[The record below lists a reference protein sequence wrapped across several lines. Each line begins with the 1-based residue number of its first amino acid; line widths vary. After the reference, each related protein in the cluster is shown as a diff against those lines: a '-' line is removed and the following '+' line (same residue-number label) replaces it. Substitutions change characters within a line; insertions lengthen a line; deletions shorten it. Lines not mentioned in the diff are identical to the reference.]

1 MKNAKNYNT
10 MKNRYTV
17 LGRTAHKTHETERSL
32 GSSFGKVIMICLLLV
47 SFVGKVNGQCTSTFG
62 TMLPATIQN
71 PGATI
76 TTNTAKYFA
85 VNVTAGTFY
94 RITSS
99 LQDGCFNIRMGSP
112 TGTVIW
118 SARSG
123 SMFQAPTTGVA
134 YVHHSTGA
142 CATTASTTARTIT
155 FIAQTTCTST
165 AFSSPWNEG
174 FEGLAIANYGQ
185 SAILP
190 CGWAKA
196 GQTGTLNAA
205 AITYNDPRTG
215 SNYLTTYYPSQTN
228 SDFIWTRGFNLIAG
242 NSYNFSFYYAG
253 DGTSG
258 WQGDV
263 YTGLNQNA
271 ATATILGSSFVSYA
285 TTTTSSYQ
293 QVTRTFT
300 PTSTGTYYFGIRS
313 QRNSTSPWYL
323 GFDDFSLIT
332 SVACS
337 GTPVPG
343 NTVLSA
349 PTSVPGGTVNLS
361 LSTPPTGTGLTYQ
374 WQSAPTSGGTWTD
387 IGGATAATYTATVTA
402 NTWYRCNVTCSGITG
417 TSTAS
422 QVTLAYCTPST
433 TSVDGTGI
441 TNVTFGTGP
450 VVNNTTGA
458 EGSNYGNYSAQIG
471 GLAQSSTATVSITYN
486 TYDGFSS
493 YAYTTAIYVDW
504 NNDFDFADAGE
515 TVWTG
520 TSAVASPTTLTATFT
535 VPATATI
542 GANYRMRIGGDDS
555 GVIPAACATGLTYA
569 CFEDYTITVVTP
581 PSCAAPTA
589 LVSSSI
595 LATSATISWT
605 AASPAP
611 ASGYNYYVST
621 SATAPTAGTTP
632 TGSTGA
638 GVTTA
643 NLTGLSANTTYYFW
657 VRSNCGGSGTSSWAG
672 AGSFFTGYCT
682 PSAVSID
689 DAGITNVTFGEGPI
703 VNNTTVAEAN
713 NYGNYSAQAG
723 GLIQGATASVAIT
736 FNTLTYDY
744 NTVIWVDWNND
755 LDFAD
760 AGEEVYTGLS
770 SATSP
775 NTLTA
780 TFTVPATAVVGVNYR
795 MRIGAGDDAAPSYCT
810 TGAGYTCFEDY
821 TITVVTPPACATPT
835 TLVGTVTSST
845 TATLS
850 WTAPASA
857 PASGYNYYFSTSA
870 TAPTAG
876 TTPTGSTGAGVTTA
890 NLTGL
895 SANTTYYFW
904 VQSNCGGG
912 NGTSAWAGSANFYT
926 GYCIPAATGIACTYN
941 LISNVTLNT
950 LANNTGGC
958 TGGVSYN
965 AFPASGTTTTSLYQ
979 GGTFALNIT
988 LGGTA
993 STSQVAYWIDWNN
1006 NLLFDASEFVYVGNT
1021 FASGAIASSNIVVPA
1036 GTAPGTYRLRIKTD
1050 YYFSTTI
1057 SNTSACT
1064 GLAYGETEDYTIS
1077 VVALTPCAGTPSPGA
1092 TTATSTQV
1100 FAGGSTTL
1108 GITTTSTDTGISYQW
1123 QSSPTGGAPW
1133 TSIGGANSSTY
1144 LATPTAATYYQCIVT
1159 CANGGAT
1166 GTSTPIQITFN
1177 QYCEPIYTIGKTDGD
1192 LISNISIAGTTLSN
1206 NSGTA
1211 QTNPAYTFFTGQPNY
1226 TCDLVAANSYT
1237 VNVTVGTWG
1246 SQGIAAW
1253 IDYNDNN
1260 IFEASEK
1267 IGSTLTTI
1275 GTGTGGTP
1283 IPANHTASFTIN
1295 LSCTPPLGLHRM
1307 RVRDVYFTNGPT
1319 IDPCATYAYGETED
1333 YMVNVISGP
1342 AFTPTFTSTP
1352 AATSCVGTT
1361 VNYVANAGQTNYA
1374 WTFAGTA
1381 GTDYTLVSGGTS
1393 ASNTATVTWNT
1404 GGAHSMTMNYASPLG
1419 CASAGA
1425 VSNTVTMP
1433 TTGSDI
1439 SDNEAA
1445 TCAVNQNGWVHF
1457 YNLSTGKLVVS
1468 INSQGQNLGDV
1479 AVSSFID
1486 PTNALVPACTNPN
1499 PIYSTSVMQR
1509 HWVITPTIQP
1519 TTPVLVRFPFSDAE
1533 LGALNFAAFNNVNGN
1548 DDISSVADIKLSR
1561 YSNGSAANVN
1571 GSASDN
1577 CGSGTS
1583 SIHAQVAT
1591 GTLSSVYP
1599 QIASAGQY
1607 VTFSIPGFSEFWL
1620 HGSATSSP
1628 LPVELMNFQA
1638 NCAGDGKVAVT
1649 WATAS
1654 EHNSANFT
1662 IEKSRD
1668 GINWSVLTTVAGAGN
1683 STQMINY
1690 STVDNTASAGVNYYR
1705 LTQTDFDG
1713 ASETF
1718 NIASANCGDNATTT
1732 TVKVYPNPS
1741 AGDFYIDFTS
1751 EEIIGSSVISITD
1764 ARGMEVYKM
1773 NVTVEKGNNVF
1784 HIENMDVAPG
1794 MYYIKVSNGTTTSN
1808 IVKHSLR

>member
-1 MKNAKNYNT
+1 

-17 LGRTAHKTHETERSL
+17 LGRTAHKTDETERSL
-32 GSSFGKVIMICLLLV
+32 GSSFGKVRMIILVSFLSLLSGFNLNAQITTTTWNFNANSTGWSGNIARSTATNATMCGTPGMRRNLYSGATTGNLVSPQLPGTNNQGQITLTYKYKAANFGSPFGAANPWGTFNVQVGNSATGPWTTVSAVSQETQTGSCITKTVTFFPPSGNLFLKWDCFWTNGDYYLSFDDISVSQAAAVSCSGTPNAGTAAISSSSGCAPGTVALSATGISAGLGFTYQWQSGTSATGPWANIAGATSASYNATTTTGTTFYKLVTTCTSSGTPNSSNAV
-47 SFVGKVNGQCTSTFG
+47 SFVGTACASNSV
-62 TMLPATIQN
+62 PATGSN
-71 PGATI
+71 VVACG
-76 TTNTAKYFA
+76 TNTYLYDNGGAAGNYVSNSNGYTVLDNSGSGVVTISGSFSYVESTWDFLRIYSGIGTGGTLLA
-85 VNVTAGTFY
+85 TYSNTAGGTIAPY
-94 RITSS
+94 SSAPGTPITVQFTS
-99 LQDGCFNIRMGSP
+99 DG
-112 TGTVIW
+112 
-118 SARSG
+118 SG
-123 SMFQAPTTGVA
+123 EGGGFAMQVLYS
-134 YVHHSTGA
+134 GA
-142 CATTASTTARTIT
+142 CAPPCVPTGNE
-155 FIAQTTCTST
+155 TS
-165 AFSSPWNEG
+165 
-174 FEGLAIANYGQ
+174 YG
-185 SAILP
+185 
-190 CGWAKA
+190 A
-196 GQTGTLNAA
+196 GSWIG
-205 AITYNDPRTG
+205 Y
-215 SNYLTTYYPSQTN
+215 
-228 SDFIWTRGFNLIAG
+228 
-242 NSYNFSFYYAG
+242 
-253 DGTSG
+253 
-258 WQGDV
+258 V
-263 YTGLNQNA
+263 YNA
-271 ATATILGSSFVSYA
+271 ATAGAFTTYKGIVTEATTFNRTHTSIAAGATAPHCSLNSDLFTIRYKNTTNFPAAYYTFSVGGDDGVRFSIDGGATWLINNWVDQGYTVSSNPTPIFLSGNVNMVFEYYENSGGAQSSFSYVSA
-285 TTTTSSYQ
+285 
-293 QVTRTFT
+293 
-300 PTSTGTYYFGIRS
+300 P
-313 QRNSTSPWYL
+313 
-323 GFDDFSLIT
+323 
-332 SVACS
+332 ACS
-337 GTPVPG
+337 GTPTPG
-343 NTVLSA
+343 NTVASA
-349 PTSVPGGTVNLS
+349 TSVTTGGTTNLS
-361 LSTPPTGTGLTYQ
+361 LQNATTGGGVTYQ
-374 WQSAPTSGGTWTD
+374 WQSSTSSTGPWTS
-387 IGGATAATYTATVTA
+387 IGGATLPTYTATVTA
-402 NTWYRCNVTCSGITG
+402 NTWYQCIVTCTASAATAVSSPVQITLTYCIPTITTIGDYISAFSTTGGFTNVSTSG
-417 TSTAS
+417 TSTAAYENYTAQVVS
-422 QVTLAYCTPST
+422 QS
-433 TSVDGTGI
+433 SGS
-441 TNVTFGTGP
+441 
-450 VVNNTTGA
+450 VVNFS
-458 EGSNYGNYSAQIG
+458 GSYVG
-471 GLAQSSTATVSITYN
+471 GFA
-486 TYDGFSS
+486 GFS
-493 YAYTTAIYVDW
+493 IWVDW
-504 NNDFDFADAGE
+504 NNNLVFDAAE
-515 TVWTG
+515 LMYNAPATAATWTG
-520 TSAVASPTTLTATFT
+520 SFT
-535 VPATATI
+535 VPVGQAV
-542 GANYRMRIGGDDS
+542 GNYRMRIRAAWNALS
-555 GVIPAACATGLTYA
+555 PPACGNTSYGQT
-569 CFEDYTITVVTP
+569 EDYTFTVSAP
-581 PSCAAPTA
+581 PACIAPTA
-589 LVSSSI
+589 LTSSAITS
-595 LATSATISWT
+595 TSATISWT

-611 ASGYNYYVST
+611 ASGYQYYFST
-621 SATAPTAGTTP
+621 SATVPTAGTTASGTTAP
-632 TGSTGA
+632 

-643 NLTGLSANTTYYFW
+643 NLSSLTANTTYYFW
-657 VRSNCGGSGTSSWAG
+657 VRSNCGGTGTSTWAG
-672 AGSFFTGYCT
+672 SSSFYTGYCV
-682 PSAVSID
+682 PSALYTGTYFSNFVTTGGVTNISNNTNAISASGYGVFTSQSVSQYAGSTVGFQATIVGGT
-689 DAGITNVTFGEGPI
+689 AGIAVF
-703 VNNTTVAEAN
+703 
-713 NYGNYSAQAG
+713 
-723 GLIQGATASVAIT
+723 
-736 FNTLTYDY
+736 
-744 NTVIWVDWNND
+744 VDWNND

-760 AGEEVYTGLS
+760 AGETVYSSNAYQFTGTTTS
-770 SATSP
+770 S
-775 NTLTA
+775 
-780 TFTVPATAVVGVNYR
+780 FVVPAAAGAGNYR
-795 MRIGAGDDAAPSYCT
+795 MRIVTDYNATNPAPC
-810 TGAGYTCFEDY
+810 
-821 TITVVTPPACATPT
+821 
-835 TLVGTVTSST
+835 
-845 TATLS
+845 
-850 WTAPASA
+850 
-857 PASGYNYYFSTSA
+857 
-870 TAPTAG
+870 
-876 TTPTGSTGAGVTTA
+876 
-890 NLTGL
+890 
-895 SANTTYYFW
+895 
-904 VQSNCGGG
+904 
-912 NGTSAWAGSANFYT
+912 
-926 GYCIPAATGIACTYN
+926 
-941 LISNVTLNT
+941 T
-950 LANNTGGC
+950 LAFG
-958 TGGVSYN
+958 
-965 AFPASGTTTTSLYQ
+965 Q
-979 GGTFALNIT
+979 GEI
-988 LGGTA
+988 
-993 STSQVAYWIDWNN
+993 
-1006 NLLFDASEFVYVGNT
+1006 
-1021 FASGAIASSNIVVPA
+1021 
-1036 GTAPGTYRLRIKTD
+1036 
-1050 YYFSTTI
+1050 
-1057 SNTSACT
+1057 
-1064 GLAYGETEDYTIS
+1064 EDYTIS
-1077 VVALTPCAGTPSPGA
+1077 VVALTPCAGTPNPGA
-1092 TTATSTQV
+1092 TTATSSQV

-1108 GITTTSTDTGISYQW
+1108 GITTAQTGTGISYQW
-1123 QSSPTGGAPW
+1123 QSSPTGSAPW

-1144 LATPTAATYYQCIVT
+1144 LASPTAATYYQCVVT
-1159 CANGGAT
+1159 CSNGGAT
-1166 GTSTPIQITFN
+1166 GTSTPILISVN
-1177 QYCEPIYTIGKTDGD
+1177 PYCEPIYTIGKTDGD

-1211 QTNPAYTFFTGQPNY
+1211 QTNPAYTFFTGQPYY

-1260 IFEASEK
+1260 VFEASEK

-1381 GTDYTLVSGGTS
+1381 GTDYTVLSGGTS

-1445 TCAVNQNGWVHF
+1445 TCAVNQDGWVHF

-1479 AVSSFID
+1479 AVTSFVD
-1486 PTNALVPACTNPN
+1486 GANALVPACTNPN

-1519 TTPVLVRFPFSDAE
+1519 TTPVLVRFPFSDTE
-1533 LGALNFAAFNNVNGN
+1533 LDALNFAAFNNVNGN

-1591 GTLSSVYP
+1591 GTGTLSSVYP

-1638 NCAGDGKVAVT
+1638 NCAGEGKVAVT

-1718 NIASANCGDNATTT
+1718 NIASANCGDNSTTT

-1794 MYYIKVSNGTTTSN
+1794 MYYIKVSNGTTTSS